1 MVKLELKSE
10 KSLTAGNSDVPISQE
25 ARRSFEKA
33 NENRDYSIYTGA
45 MDAALEAKARSIFP
59 HFGNIKEGSVVV
71 DAGSGT
77 GQMAELAAQE
87 FHGAQ
92 VFALDIS
99 HELQERAE
107 DGRALSSLVFGDAT
121 EQNFPGGSV
130 DVKYYSTSGHEI
142 ESFGGAGSI
151 QTAVKNTFHELA
163 PGGRIVIRDFSK
175 PSRKEPV
182 YMRILSKVGI
192 DDVSDGIQEENIDYN
207 LLSASALFH
216 RFHEEFQGGGAFE
229 FEKVNINGGEY
240 IKIDPEW
247 AHEFYL
253 RKDYTGN
260 WRQEIKE
267 KYTYWSAE
275 DAQRILEEE
284 GYVNVQVIPDPN
296 EYIISNRL
304 KGKIDLQEMREGKLK
319 KIDFPAT
326 HMIIVGEK
334 PIAVP
339 SPEDQSMIADRQE
352 MPVIDYKK
360 IFSTMKIDGEG
371 KVVKIDDKEYLLSGK
386 PIIGTKKM
394 VFQLEGSPK
403 RVLKIVRSDTHN
415 DHNAFKTMYQ
425 TIERQSVLQGMN
437 TPHLKIIERDPGNP
451 PWRYVIQEALP
462 EGSVSAAE
470 LIESGEISEEDV
482 KQMAE
487 IINRYEKGK
496 EWQLDTNPFGWF
508 RVTREDGSTQMVY
521 VSSKVYRYDERWEFK
536 KIGLLQW
543 IDPHYVQNSQFF
555 CAAIPRARDY
565 EKMKEKW
572 QEKGDQVI
580 GWWKKYLDPSL
591 QPEIFDQG

>member
-1 MVKLELKSE
+1 MAKLESKVE
-10 KSLTAGNSDVPISQE
+10 ESLNAGILGTPVSQE

-45 MDAALEAKARSIFP
+45 MDAALEAKAQSIFP

-107 DGRALSSLVFGDAT
+107 DGRAISSLVFGDAT
-121 EQNFPGGSV
+121 EKIFPDGTV

-142 ESFGGAGSI
+142 ESFGGAGSMRR
-151 QTAVKNTFHELA
+151 AVKNTFRELA
-163 PGGRIVIRDFSK
+163 PGGRVIIRDFAK
-175 PSRKEPV
+175 PSRKDPV

-192 DDVSDGIQEENIDYN
+192 DSVPENIKEENIEYN
-207 LLSASALFH
+207 SLSASALFH
-216 RFHEEFQGGGAFE
+216 RFHREFQGGGAFE
-229 FEKVNINGGEY
+229 FENVIIDEEEY

-275 DAQRILEEE
+275 EAQRILEEE
-284 GYVNVQVIPDPN
+284 GYVNILVIPDPN
-296 EYIISNRL
+296 EYIVSNRL
-304 KGKIDLQEMREGKLK
+304 EGKIDLHEMSEGKLR
-319 KIDFPAT
+319 KILFPAT

-334 PIAVP
+334 PAISSSDEQFVA
-339 SPEDQSMIADRQE
+339 AGKQE
-352 MPVIDYKK
+352 MPAIDYKK
-360 IFSTMKIDGEG
+360 IFSTMKINEED
-371 KVVKIDDKEYLLSGK
+371 KIVQIDDKEYPFVEK
-386 PIIGTKKM
+386 PIVGTKKL
-394 VFQLEGSPK
+394 VFYLEGNPK
-403 RVLKIVRSDTHN
+403 RVLKIVRSDTRN
-415 DHNAFKTMYQ
+415 DHNAFKAIYQ
-425 TIERQSVLQGMN
+425 TIERQSVLQEMR
-437 TPHLKIIERDPGNP
+437 TPHLKIIEHDPGSP
-451 PWRYVIQEALP
+451 PWRCVIQEALP
-462 EGSVSAAE
+462 NGSVSAAE

-482 KQMAE
+482 KQMSE
-487 IINRYEKGK
+487 IINKYEKGK

-508 RVTREDGSTQMVY
+508 RVTREDGSTQMIY
-521 VSSKVYRYDERWEFK
+521 VSSKVYRYDERWEFR

-543 IDPHYVQNSQFF
+543 IDPHYIHNSQFF
-555 CAAIPRARDY
+555 CAEIPRVRDY
-565 EKMKEKW
+565 EKMKEDW
-572 QEKGDQVI
+572 QKKDNKAAN
-580 GWWKKYLDPSL
+580 WWKKYLDPSL
-591 QPEIFDQG
+591 HPGINSN

>member
-1 MVKLELKSE
+1 MVNLELKQEEGLKKFDSGM
-10 KSLTAGNSDVPISQE
+10 SGSQE

-33 NENRDYSIYTGA
+33 NENRDYSIYTWA
-45 MDAALEAKARSIFP
+45 MDAALEAKAQSIFP
-59 HFGNIKEGSVVV
+59 HFGNIKEGSVIV

-107 DGRALSSLVFGDAT
+107 DGRAVSSLVFGDAT
-121 EQNFPGGSV
+121 EKNFPDGSV
-130 DVKYYSTSGHEI
+130 DVKYFSTSGHEI
-142 ESFGGAGSI
+142 ESFGGAGSMR
-151 QTAVKNTFHELA
+151 TAVRNTFQELA
-163 PGGRIVIRDFSK
+163 PGGRIIIRDFSK
-175 PSRKEPV
+175 PSRREPV
-182 YMRILSKVGI
+182 YMSILSKVGI
-192 DDVSDGIQEENIDYN
+192 DELPEGARGKDVDYN

-216 RFHEEFQGGGAFE
+216 RFHQEFRGGGAFE
-229 FEKVNINGGEY
+229 FEKLDIDGEEY

-275 DAQRILEEE
+275 EAQRILEEE
-284 GYVNVQVIPDPN
+284 GYMNIQIVPDPN

-304 KGKIDLQEMREGKLK
+304 EGKIGLFEMNEGQLR

-326 HMIIVGEK
+326 HMIIIGEK
-334 PIAVP
+334 PAV
-339 SPEDQSMIADRQE
+339 SSEEQSVSGAKKE
-352 MPVIDYKK
+352 MPAIDYKK
-360 IFSTMKIDGEG
+360 IFSTIKIDEED
-371 KVVKIDDKEYLLSGK
+371 KVVQIEDKKYPFSDK
-386 PIIGTKKM
+386 PIVGTKKI
-394 VFQLEGSPK
+394 VFQLEGNPK

-415 DHNAFKTMYQ
+415 EHNAFKAIYQ
-425 TIERQSVLQGMN
+425 TIERQSVLEEMS
-437 TPHLKIIERDPGNP
+437 TPHLRIIEHDPGDP

-462 EGSVSAAE
+462 EGSVSAAD
-470 LIESGEISEEDV
+470 LIQSGKISEEDV

-487 IINRYEKGK
+487 TINKYERGK

-508 RVTREDGSTQMVY
+508 RVAQEDGSTKMVY

-536 KIGLLQW
+536 KVGLLQW

-565 EKMKEKW
+565 EKMRERW
-572 QEKGDQVI
+572 QEEDNQVS
-580 GWWKKYLDPSL
+580 GWWKKYLDSSL
-591 QPEIFDQG
+591 QPETAGQK